1 MTLTQLYYMN
11 AVAEHGNF
19 TIAAEKC
26 FVTQPT
32 LSMQVQKLEE
42 ELGVK
47 IFNRSTKPIIL
58 TDIGKK
64 ILVQAKKIT
73 EEATRMQDIESIEK
87 GFIGGEFRLGII
99 PTIMPTLLPMF
110 LNTFIKKYPK
120 VDLKI
125 EELTTQNIIK
135 MLEEGHLDAGI
146 AATPLGLNSII
157 ELPLYHEPFVGYIPE
172 ENPLHKL
179 KEIEV
184 EDLDLT
190 DLLVLEDGHCF
201 RNHVLNLCQMNQ
213 IVGNP
218 FDLKSGSIETLINL
232 SDEGPWMTLLPY
244 LHGNNLTEAKKKNLR
259 FFPEPAPA
267 REVSLIHYKSQL
279 KLPIINALRSTVSSI
294 IRGAIR
300 FENIKVITPERI

>member
-1 MTLTQLYYMN
+1 MTLTQLHYMN
-11 AVAEHGNF
+11 AVAEYGNF
-19 TIAAEKC
+19 TVAAEKC

-47 IFNRSTKPIIL
+47 IFKRSTKPIIL

-64 ILVQAKKIT
+64 
-73 EEATRMQDIESIEK
+73 MQDIVSTEK
-87 GFIGGEFRLGII
+87 GFIGGEFKLGII
-99 PTIMPTLLPMF
+99 PTVMPTLLPMF
-110 LNTFIKKYPK
+110 LNTFIKKYAK

-125 EELTTQNIIK
+125 EELTTHNIIK

-146 AATPLGLNSII
+146 AATPLSLNSII

-172 ENPLHKL
+172 GNSLHSIKQ
-179 KEIEV
+179 IEV
-184 EDLDLT
+184 DDLNMT

-213 IVGNP
+213 IGGKP

-244 LHGNNLTEAKKKNLR
+244 LHGNNLTDLKKKNLR

-279 KLPIINALRSTVSSI
+279 KLPVINAIRSTITSI

-300 FENIKVITPERI
+300 FENIEVITPEKI